1 MVIVKGNL
9 FITRQARI
17 SNSSETSSDKNNN
30 IVAFADLSTF
40 DTSNATVLV
49 GDIVVDS
56 LADTVLVTG
65 EVVEEGGTVC

>member
-1 MVIVKGNL
+1 MIVIKGNL

-17 SNSSETSSDKNNN
+17 SNSSETSSDKSNN

-56 LADTVLVTG
+56 LADTILVTG
-65 EVVEEGGTVC
+65 EVVEEGGTV

>member
-1 MVIVKGNL
+1 MIVIKGNL

-17 SNSSETSSDKNNN
+17 SNSSETSSDKNN